1 MDDLVRNVAWAI
13 AEASWRK
20 RNRVAGGTVPEA
32 TNSTDYADNFWQNYV
47 EEARAAAAALER
59 ASAAKPSGLSAS
71 VPLI

>member
-1 MDDLVRNVAWAI
+1 MDDMLRNVAWAI

-32 TNSTDYADNFWQNYV
+32 TNSTDYADNFWQNYMD
-47 EEARAAAAALER
+47 EARAAATVIER
-59 ASAAKPSGLSAS
+59 ASADKPSGLSAS